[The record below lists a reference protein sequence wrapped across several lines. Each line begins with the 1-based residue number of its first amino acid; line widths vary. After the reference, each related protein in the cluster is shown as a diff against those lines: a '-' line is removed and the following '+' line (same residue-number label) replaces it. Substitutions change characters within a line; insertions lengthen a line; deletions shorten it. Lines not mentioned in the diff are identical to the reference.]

1 MDKYKSVIVAASL
14 FSILTTNAW
23 ASPKDND
30 YSENYDSK
38 AIEKPQQHIGENG
51 EVILDPSDMSVFKPT
66 ALKSLEDFND
76 HYRLY
81 KYDTISVKIIGFK
94 DAQGLDNIMIGTDG
108 YVNLPY
114 AGSVRLAGLTIEE
127 AKQVLTAKF
136 GKYIKIPDMSV
147 MVNSYGPRKVQVL
160 GEVNKPGIV
169 ELASDDMNITSAISK
184 AGWVTTYGRIKKVQ
198 VIRIIDGVMYVK
210 EANIKDYIE
219 KHDINQNFALE
230 DGDILYI
237 PKSNKIDYKQDI
249 LPLLGVYTTYKAVTD
264 D

>member
-1 MDKYKSVIVAASL
+1 MNKSKKIVIVATLLSV
-14 FSILTTNAW
+14 LTTNAW
-23 ASPKDND
+23 ATPKNND
-30 YSENYDSK
+30 YDEKYNYQNE
-38 AIEKPQQHIGENG
+38 EKSQQHIGEYG
-51 EVILDPSDMSVFKPT
+51 EVILEPSDMSVFKPT
-66 ALKSLEDFND
+66 ALKSLEDFNE

-114 AGSVRLAGLTIEE
+114 AGSVKLAGLTVEE

-136 GKYIKIPDMSV
+136 GRYIKIPDMSV

-169 ELASDDMNITSAISK
+169 ELSSDDMNITSAISK

-198 VIRIIDGVMYVK
+198 AIRIIDGVMYVK

-249 LPLLGVYTTYKAVTD
+249 LPLLGIYTTYKAVTD